1 MNKETKLKSTKEESN
16 DEEYNKG
23 DTKVDKDN
31 EKQEGDPRYLKNRMS
46 PTSLVKLIPKFTAQ
60 QKIAIEGIRFEGVL
74 E

>member
-31 EKQEGDPRYLKNRMS
+31 EKQEGDQRYLKSKMAR
-46 PTSLVKLIPKFTAQ
+46 K
-60 QKIAIEGIRFEGVL
+60 
-74 E
+74 